1 MIPLGPVRTRSGPS
15 RVAWT
20 DGGLAVRNALVVR
33 GGWEGH
39 VPVEA
44 TEVFLP
50 FLRDAGF
57 AVEVHDDLAVY
68 ADPDRMAAA
77 DLVVQC
83 WSIGTIRDEQAAGLV
98 AAVRAGTGFAGWHG
112 GIVGAFHHNA
122 YHQLTGGV
130 FVHHPPGF
138 LDHELTV
145 RPERADHP
153 IVRDIGTVRLHTE
166 KYWVLTDPLNDV
178 LATVTFDPEPAAESG
193 AGAAGQTPWDRS
205 VTLPAVWTRSWGA
218 GRVFVSTVG
227 HKLDDLTLPPIRRI
241 TERGLLWAARQA

>member
-1 MIPLGPVRTRSGPS
+1 MV
-15 RVAWT
+15 
-20 DGGLAVRNALVVR
+20 AVRDAIVVR
-33 GGWEGH
+33 GGWDGH
-39 VPVEA
+39 VPVPA
-44 TEVFLP
+44 TEVFIP
-50 FLRDAGF
+50 FLRGQGF

-83 WSIGTIRDEQAAGLV
+83 WSIGTVTEAQATGLI

-130 FVHHPPGF
+130 FVHHPAGF
-138 LDHELTV
+138 VDHELTV
-145 RPERADHP
+145 LPDRAGHP
-153 IVRDIGTVRLHTE
+153 IVRGIGPVSLHTE

-178 LATVTFDPEPAAESG
+178 LATVTFDPGPDPDTAPGADGAPAM
-193 AGAAGQTPWDRS
+193 TPWRHP

-227 HKLDDLTLPPIRRI
+227 HKLDDLTLPPIRTI
-241 TERGLLWAARQA
+241 TERGLLWAARQK

>member
-1 MIPLGPVRTRSGPS
+1 MVTVRD
-15 RVAWT
+15 AM
-20 DGGLAVRNALVVR
+20 VVR
-33 GGWEGH
+33 GGWDGH
-39 VPVEA
+39 VPVPA
-44 TEVFLP
+44 TELFIPL
-50 FLRDAGF
+50 LRERGF
-57 AVEVHDDLAVY
+57 AVEVHDDLSVY

-83 WSIGTIRDEQAAGLV
+83 WSFGTITDGQAAGLI

-112 GIVGAFHHNA
+112 GIVAAFHHNA

-138 LDHELTV
+138 TDHELTV
-145 RPERADHP
+145 VPDRADHP
-153 IVRDIGTVRLHTE
+153 IVRDVGSVSLHTE

-178 LATVTFDPEPAAESG
+178 LATVTFDPGPPAAPTESG
-193 AGAAGQTPWDRS
+193 TESTPWRRS

-227 HKLDDLTLPPIRRI
+227 HKLDDLTLPPIRTI
-241 TERGLLWAARQA
+241 TERGLLWAARQN